1 MRKLMIRN
9 VKKEDEK
16 EVIKILLDMQ
26 KLHIKGRK
34 DIFKKEN
41 FKIAKKEFL
50 NILNSKEKEMIVA
63 IDKNEK
69 VRGLSYCFY

>member
-1 MRKLMIRN
+1 MIRN

-50 NILNSKEKEMIVA
+50 NILNSKEKEMIVV

>member
-1 MRKLMIRN
+1 MIKLEIRN

-16 EVIKILLDMQ
+16 QVIKILLDMQ

-41 FKIAKKEFL
+41 FKIAEEEFL
-50 NILNSKEKEMIVA
+50 NVLNSNEKEMIVA
-63 IDKNEK
+63 IDKNDK
-69 VRGLSYCFY
+69 VRGLSN

>member
-1 MRKLMIRN
+1 MEIRN

-34 DIFKKEN
+34 DILKKEKL
-41 FKIAKKEFL
+41 KIAKEEFL
-50 NILNSKEKEMIVA
+50 NILNSNKKEMIVA
-63 IDKNEK
+63 VDQNDK
-69 VRGLSYCFY
+69 VRGLSYCCY

>member
-1 MRKLMIRN
+1 MVRN

-69 VRGLSYCFY
+69 IRGLSYCFY

>member
-1 MRKLMIRN
+1 MVRN

>member
-1 MRKLMIRN
+1 MEIRN

-16 EVIKILLDMQ
+16 QVIKILLDMQ

-41 FKIAKKEFL
+41 FIIAKEEFL
-50 NILNSKEKEMIVA
+50 NILNSNEKEMIVA
-63 IDKNEK
+63 IDKNDK
-69 VRGLSYCFY
+69 VSFLSYCFY

>member
-1 MRKLMIRN
+1 MEIRN

-16 EVIKILLDMQ
+16 QVIKILLDMQ

-41 FKIAKKEFL
+41 FKIAEEEFL
-50 NILNSKEKEMIVA
+50 NILNSNEKEMIVA
-63 IDKNEK
+63 IDKNDK
-69 VRGLSYCFY
+69 VRGLSY

>member
-1 MRKLMIRN
+1 MIRN

-50 NILNSKEKEMIVA
+50 NIINSKEKEMIVA

>member
-1 MRKLMIRN
+1 MEIRN

-16 EVIKILLDMQ
+16 QVIKILLDMQ

-41 FKIAKKEFL
+41 FIIAKEEFL
-50 NILNSKEKEMIVA
+50 NILNSNEKEMIVA
-63 IDKNEK
+63 IDKNDK

>member
-1 MRKLMIRN
+1 MKLEIRN

-26 KLHIKGRK
+26 KLHINGRK

-41 FKIAKKEFL
+41 SKTAKEEFLSILNDNKKE
-50 NILNSKEKEMIVA
+50 MVVA
-63 IDKNEK
+63 IDKNDK
-69 VRGLSYCFY
+69 VRGLSYCFF

>member
-1 MRKLMIRN
+1 MEIRN

-16 EVIKILLDMQ
+16 QVIKILLDMQ

-41 FKIAKKEFL
+41 FKIAEEEFL
-50 NILNSKEKEMIVA
+50 NVLNSNEKEMIVA
-63 IDKNEK
+63 IDKNDK

>member
-1 MRKLMIRN
+1 MIRN

-34 DIFKKEN
+34 DIFKKEREK
-41 FKIAKKEFL
+41 FEREQ
-50 NILNSKEKEMIVA
+50 SK
-63 IDKNEK
+63 
-69 VRGLSYCFY
+69 S

>member
-1 MRKLMIRN
+1 MEIRN

-41 FKIAKKEFL
+41 FKIAEEEFL
-50 NILNSKEKEMIVA
+50 NVLNSNEKEMIVA
-63 IDKNEK
+63 IDKNDK